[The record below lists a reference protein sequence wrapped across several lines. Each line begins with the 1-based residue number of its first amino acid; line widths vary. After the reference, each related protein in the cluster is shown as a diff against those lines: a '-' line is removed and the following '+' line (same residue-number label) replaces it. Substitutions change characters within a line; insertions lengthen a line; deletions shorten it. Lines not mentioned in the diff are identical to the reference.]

1 MRRDLPR
8 RTFTLGLALT
18 GCSADA
24 RPRLNVFNWSSYI
37 APENVPDFEKEF
49 GVRVRYG
56 LYESNEEMLAKVMTG
71 NSGWDIVF
79 PTHSRIQPMVRN
91 GLLARLDHSRLRS
104 LDNLDGQ
111 FRHPFW
117 DPDLDYCIP
126 YMWNA
131 TGIIYNTSVAP
142 PTSWADLWRTNL
154 RGRVTMLDDVE
165 DVIGACLL
173 KMGFSF
179 DSTDPAQLAVAREQA
194 IEQKKSLRAYINAEV
209 RDQLVS
215 GDVLMAQLWSTTA
228 ETAIRGANSSGG
240 AGKLKFVYPREGFP
254 VYCDNAAILRE
265 SRHIDAAHL
274 FLDYLLRPKVSARVA
289 IAAETATAGSA
300 ARNLL
305 PPDIRQSATLYPDA
319 EIMRR
324 AIWPPPLPSAAQRYR
339 DRIWTEIKS
348 A

>member
-1 MRRDLPR
+1 MRR
-8 RTFTLGLALT
+8 RTFCLVLGFA
-18 GCSADA
+18 GCGSDP
-24 RPRLNVFNWSSYI
+24 RPRLNVYNWSTYI
-37 APENVPDFEKEF
+37 APETVPDFEKEF

-71 NSGWDIVF
+71 NSGWDVVF

-91 GLLARLDHSRLRS
+91 GLLARLDHSRLHN
-104 LDNLDGQ
+104 LDNLDAQ

-117 DPDLDYCIP
+117 DPELDYCVP

-131 TGIIYNTSVAP
+131 TGIVYNTSVAAP
-142 PTSWADLWRTNL
+142 DSWADLWRPDL
-154 RGRVTMLDDVE
+154 RSRVTMLDDAE

-173 KMGFSF
+173 KIGKSF
-179 DSTDPAQLAVAREQA
+179 DSTDAGQLAAAREQA
-194 IEQKKSLRAYINAEV
+194 IEQKKTLRAYINAEV

-228 ETAIRGANSSGG
+228 ETAIRGAGP
-240 AGKLKFVYPREGFP
+240 GKLKFVYPREGFP

-265 SRHIDAAHL
+265 SRHVEAAHE
-274 FLDYLLRPKVSARVA
+274 FLDYILRPKVSARIA
-289 IAAETATAGSA
+289 IAAETATAGAA
-300 ARNLL
+300 ARALL
-305 PPDIRQSATLYPDA
+305 PEDIRQSRTLYPDLDV
-319 EIMRR
+319 MHR
-324 AIWPPPLPSAAQRYR
+324 AIWPPPLPTAAQRYR

>member
-1 MRRDLPR
+1 MKRRRFLLA
-8 RTFTLGLALT
+8 LGLG
-18 GCSADA
+18 GCARDM

-37 APENVPDFEKEF
+37 APETVPNFEKEF

-56 LYESNEEMLAKVMTG
+56 LYESNEEMLAKIMTG

-79 PTHSRIQPMVRN
+79 PTHSRIQPMIRN
-91 GLLARLDHSRLRS
+91 GLLAKLDHSRLK
-104 LDNLDGQ
+104 NLDQ
-111 FRHPFW
+111 LDAKFRHPFW
-117 DPDLDYCIP
+117 DRELDYCVP

-131 TGIIYNTSVAP
+131 TGIVYNTSVRAP
-142 PTSWADLWRTNL
+142 ASWSDLWRSDV
-154 RGRVTMLDDVE
+154 RGRMTMLDDVE

-173 KMGFSF
+173 KLGYPF
-179 DSTDPAQLAVAREQA
+179 DSTDQAQLVAARNQA

-228 ETAIRGANSSGG
+228 ELAIRGA
-240 AGKLKFVYPREGFP
+240 APGKLQFVYPREGFP

-265 SRHIDAAHL
+265 SRHTDAAHA
-274 FLDYLLRPKVSARVA
+274 FIDYILRPEVSARIA
-289 IAAETATAGSA
+289 IAEDTATAGAA
-300 ARNLL
+300 ARMLL
-305 PPDIRQSATLYPDA
+305 PPEIRMSRTLYPDA
-319 EIMRR
+319 EVMKR
-324 AIWPPPLPSAAQRYR
+324 AVWPPPLPTAAQRYR

>member
-1 MRRDLPR
+1 MRR
-8 RTFTLGLALT
+8 RTFALGLAL
-18 GCSADA
+18 SACGRDP
-24 RPRLNVFNWSSYI
+24 RPRLNVFNWSTYI
-37 APENVPDFEKEF
+37 APETIPNFEKEF

-79 PTHSRIQPMVRN
+79 PTHSRIQPMIRN
-91 GLLARLDHSRLRS
+91 GLLARLDHSRLQN
-104 LDNLDGQ
+104 LDNLDAQ

-117 DPDLDYCIP
+117 DPELDYCVP

-131 TGIIYNTSVAP
+131 TGIVYNTSIAP
-142 PTSWADLWRTNL
+142 PVSWGDLWRADV

-173 KMGFSF
+173 KLGYSF
-179 DSTDPAQLAVAREQA
+179 NSIDPQQLTAARAEAV
-194 IEQKKSLRAYINAEV
+194 EQKKALRAYINAEV

-228 ETAIRGANSSGG
+228 ELAIRGA
-240 AGKLKFVYPREGFP
+240 APGKLKFVYPREGFP

-265 SRHIDAAHL
+265 SRHFDAAQQ
-274 FLDYLLRPKVSARVA
+274 FLDYLLRPQVSARIA
-289 IAAETATAGSA
+289 IAADTATAGAA
-300 ARNLL
+300 ARALL
-305 PPDIRQSATLYPDA
+305 PPEVRQSATLYPDA
-319 EIMRR
+319 SVMKR
-324 AIWPPPLPSAAQRYR
+324 AVWPPPLPTAAQRYR

>member
-1 MRRDLPR
+1 MRR
-8 RTFTLGLALT
+8 RTFTLALAFS
-18 GCSADA
+18 GCSIDR

-37 APENVPDFEKEF
+37 APETVPEFEKAS

-56 LYESNEEMLAKVMTG
+56 LYESNEEMLAKVMSG

-79 PTHSRIQPMVRN
+79 PTHSRIQPMVKN
-91 GLLARLDHSRLRS
+91 GLLAKLDHARLRN
-104 LDNLDGQ
+104 LDNLDPQ

-117 DPDLDYCIP
+117 DPGLDYCVP
-126 YMWNA
+126 YMWNG
-131 TGIIYNTSVAP
+131 TGIVYNTSVPAP
-142 PTSWADLWRTNL
+142 VSWADLWRTDL

-173 KMGFSF
+173 KMGFRF
-179 DSTDPAQLAVAREQA
+179 DSTDAAQLAIARDQA
-194 IEQKKSLRAYINAEV
+194 IQQKKSLRAYINAEV

-215 GDVLMAQLWSTTA
+215 GDVLMSQLWSTTA
-228 ETAIRGANSSGG
+228 ELAMRGAGP
-240 AGKLKFVYPREGFP
+240 GKLGFVYPKEGFP

-265 SRHIDAAHL
+265 SRHVEAAHQ
-274 FLDYLLRPKVSARVA
+274 FLDHILRPAVNARIA
-289 IAAETATAGSA
+289 IAAETATANLT
-300 ARNLL
+300 ARELL
-305 PPDIRQSATLYPDA
+305 PPQIGKSTTLYPGPDV
-319 EIMRR
+319 MRR

>member
-1 MRRDLPR
+1 MTRRAALAIG
-8 RTFTLGLALT
+8 LGLT
-18 GCSADA
+18 GCTTDR

-37 APENVPDFEKEF
+37 APETVPEFEKEF

-71 NSGWDIVF
+71 NSGWDVVF

-91 GLLARLDHSRLRS
+91 GLLARLDHSKLRN
-104 LDNLDGQ
+104 LDNLSAPQ

-117 DPDLDYCIP
+117 DPQLDYCVP

-131 TGIIYNTSVAP
+131 TGIVYNTSVAP
-142 PTSWADLWRTNL
+142 PVSWADLWRSDVK
-154 RGRVTMLDDVE
+154 GRVTMLDDAE

-173 KMGFSF
+173 KLGFSF
-179 DSTDPAQLAVAREQA
+179 DSTDVAQLAEARAQAVA
-194 IEQKKSLRAYINAEV
+194 QKKSLRAYINAEV

-228 ETAIRGANSSGG
+228 EGAIRGAV

-265 SRHIDAAHL
+265 SRHLEAAHE
-274 FLDYLLRPKVSARVA
+274 FLDYLLRPNVSARIA
-289 IAAETATAGSA
+289 IAAETATADSA
-300 ARNLL
+300 ARELL
-305 PPDIRQSATLYPDA
+305 PPEIRESRTLYPDA
-319 EIMRR
+319 ETMKR
-324 AIWPPPLPSAAQRYR
+324 AVWPPPLASAAQRYR

>member
-1 MRRDLPR
+1 MRR
-8 RTFTLGLALT
+8 RTFALALAFG
-18 GCSADA
+18 GCSRDV

-37 APENVPDFEKEF
+37 APETVPNFEKEF

-71 NSGWDIVF
+71 NSGWDVVF
-79 PTHSRIQPMVRN
+79 PTHSRVQPMVRN
-91 GLLARLDHSRLRS
+91 GLLARLDHSRLRN
-104 LDNLDGQ
+104 LDNLDAQ

-117 DPDLDYCIP
+117 DRELDYCVP

-131 TGIIYNTSVAP
+131 TGIVYNTSVPAP
-142 PTSWADLWRTNL
+142 VSWADLWRSDV

-173 KMGFSF
+173 KLGYSF
-179 DSTDPAQLAVAREQA
+179 DSTDMGQLNAARAQA

-209 RDQLVS
+209 RDQLVA

-228 ETAIRGANSSGG
+228 ETAIRGAS
-240 AGKLKFVYPREGFP
+240 GKLKFVYPREGFP

-265 SRHIDAAHL
+265 SRHMDAAHV
-274 FLDYLLRPKVSARVA
+274 FIDYILRPAVSARIA
-289 IAAETATAGSA
+289 IAADTATAGAA
-300 ARNLL
+300 ARSLL
-305 PPDIRQSATLYPDA
+305 PAEVRNSSTLYPDA
-319 EIMRR
+319 EVMKR
-324 AIWPPPLPSAAQRYR
+324 AVWPPPLPTAAQRYR

>member
-1 MRRDLPR
+1 MTRRD
-8 RTFTLGLALT
+8 FTVALALT
-18 GCSADA
+18 GCSDS

-37 APENVPDFEKEF
+37 APETVPNFEKEF

-56 LYESNEEMLAKVMTG
+56 LYESNEEMLAKVMTD

-91 GLLARLDHSRLRS
+91 GLLARLDGSRLRN

-117 DPDLDYCIP
+117 DPDLEFCVP

-131 TGIIYNTSVAP
+131 TGIVYNTSIAP
-142 PTSWADLWRTNL
+142 PTSWADLWRPNL
-154 RGRVTMLDDVE
+154 NGRVTMLDDVE

-173 KMGFSF
+173 KNGASF
-179 DSTDPAQLAVAREQA
+179 DSTDPGQLAAARAEAVA
-194 IEQKKSLRAYINAEV
+194 QKKYLRAYINAEV

-228 ETAIRGANSSGG
+228 EMAIRGAQ
-240 AGKLKFVYPREGFP
+240 AGKLAFVYPREGFP

-265 SRHIDAAHL
+265 SRHLEAAHQ
-274 FLDYLLRPKVSARVA
+274 FIDYILRPEVIARIA
-289 IAAETATAGSA
+289 IAEETATAGGA
-300 ARNLL
+300 ARALL
-305 PPDIRQSATLYPDA
+305 PPQIRESRTLYPDR
-319 EIMRR
+319 EVMNR
-324 AIWPPPLPSAAQRYR
+324 AIWPTPLPTAAQRYR

>member
-1 MRRDLPR
+1 MTRLATR
-8 RTFTLGLALT
+8 RTFALT
-18 GCSADA
+18 AIAFTGCGSDR

-37 APENVPDFEKEF
+37 APETVPDFEKEF

-56 LYESNEEMLAKVMTG
+56 VYESNEDMLAKVMTG

-91 GLLARLDHSRLRS
+91 SLLAKLDHSRLS
-104 LDNLDGQ
+104 NLDNLDAR

-117 DPDLDYCIP
+117 DPQLDFCVP

-131 TGIIYNTSVAP
+131 TGIVYNTSVAP
-142 PTSWADLWRTNL
+142 PDSWADLWRSDVA
-154 RGRVTMLDDVE
+154 GRVTMLDDGE

-179 DSTDPAQLAVAREQA
+179 DSTDARQLAVARAQA
-194 IEQKKSLRAYINAEV
+194 VAQKKSLRAYINAEV

-228 ETAIRGANSSGG
+228 ESAIRGAA

-254 VYCDNAAILRE
+254 IYCDNAAILRE
-265 SRHIDAAHL
+265 SRHSEAAHA
-274 FLDYLLRPKVSARVA
+274 FLNYILRPKVSARIA
-289 IAAETATAGSA
+289 IAAETATANSR
-300 ARNLL
+300 ARAML
-305 PPDIRQSATLYPDA
+305 PEDVRQSRTLYPDA
-319 EIMRR
+319 ETMKR
-324 AIWPPPLPSAAQRYR
+324 AVWPPSLASAAQRSR

>member
-1 MRRDLPR
+1 MRR
-8 RTFTLGLALT
+8 RTFALALALT
-18 GCSADA
+18 GCSTDK

-37 APENVPDFEKEF
+37 APETIPDFEKEF
-49 GVRVRYG
+49 GVRLRYG
-56 LYESNEEMLAKVMTG
+56 LYESNEEMLAKIMTG

-79 PTHSRIQPMVRN
+79 PTHSRIQPMIRN
-91 GLLARLDHSRLRS
+91 GLLARLDRSRLR
-104 LDNLDGQ
+104 NLDTLGEP

-117 DPDLDYCIP
+117 DRNLDFCVP

-131 TGIIYNTSVAP
+131 TGIVYNTAVTP
-142 PTSWADLWRTNL
+142 PVSWADLWRSDL
-154 RGRVTMLDDVE
+154 RGRITMLDDVE

-179 DSTDPAQLAVAREQA
+179 DSTDPAQLAEARTQA

-228 ETAIRGANSSGG
+228 ETAIRGAG

-265 SRHIDAAHL
+265 SRHVDAAHQ
-274 FLDYLLRPKVSARVA
+274 FLDYLLRPKVNARIA
-289 IAAETATAGSA
+289 IAAETATPNSA
-300 ARNLL
+300 ARAFL
-305 PPDIRQSATLYPDA
+305 PPDIRDSRTLYPDD
-319 EIMRR
+319 EVMRR

>member
-1 MRRDLPR
+1 MRR
-8 RTFTLGLALT
+8 RTFALGLALT
-18 GCSADA
+18 GCAADT

-37 APENVPDFEKEF
+37 APETVPDFEKEF

-71 NSGWDIVF
+71 NSGWNIVF

-91 GLLARLDHSRLRS
+91 GLLARLDHSLLRN
-104 LDNLDGQ
+104 LDNLDAQ

-117 DPDLDYCIP
+117 DPDLDYSVP

-131 TGIIYNTSVAP
+131 TGIVYNTSIAP
-142 PTSWADLWRTNL
+142 PTSWADLWRADL
-154 RGRVTMLDDVE
+154 HGRVTMLDDVE

-179 DSTDPAQLAVAREQA
+179 DSTDPAQLAAARAQA

-228 ETAIRGANSSGG
+228 ETAMRGAP
-240 AGKLKFVYPREGFP
+240 GKLAFVYPREGFP

-265 SRHIDAAHL
+265 SRHMEAAHQ
-274 FLDYLLRPKVSARVA
+274 FIDYLLRPKVNARIA
-289 IAAETATAGSA
+289 ISAETATAEAA
-300 ARNLL
+300 ARTLL
-305 PPDIRQSATLYPDA
+305 PPDIRQSAALYPDA
-319 EIMRR
+319 EVMKR
-324 AIWPPPLPSAAQRYR
+324 AIWPPPLASAAQRYR

>member
-1 MRRDLPR
+1 MTRRSL
-8 RTFTLGLALT
+8 TLAALALT
-18 GCSADA
+18 GCSTDR

-37 APENVPDFEKEF
+37 APETVPDFEKEL

-56 LYESNEEMLAKVMTG
+56 VYESNEEMLAKVMSG

-91 GLLARLDHSRLRS
+91 GLLAKLDHSRLGN
-104 LDNLDGQ
+104 LDNLDPK

-117 DPDLDYCIP
+117 DPNLDFCVP

-131 TGIIYNTSVAP
+131 TGIVYNTSVAP
-142 PTSWADLWRTNL
+142 PVSWADLWRSDV
-154 RGRVTMLDDVE
+154 RGRVTMLDDEE

-179 DSTDPAQLAVAREQA
+179 DSTDAAQLAEARAQA
-194 IEQKKSLRAYINAEV
+194 VEQKKSLRAYINAEV

-228 ETAIRGANSSGG
+228 EQAIRGATP
-240 AGKLKFVYPREGFP
+240 GKLKFVYPREGFP
-254 VYCDNAAILRE
+254 VYCDNAAVLRE
-265 SRHIDAAHL
+265 SRHVEAAHQ
-274 FLDYLLRPKVSARVA
+274 FLNYLLRPQVSARIA
-289 IAAETATAGSA
+289 IAEETATADAA
-300 ARNLL
+300 ARALL
-305 PPDIRQSATLYPDA
+305 PPDVGQSRTLYPDA
-319 EIMRR
+319 ETMKR
-324 AIWPPPLPSAAQRYR
+324 AVWPPPLPSAAQRYR

>member
-1 MRRDLPR
+1 MRR
-8 RTFTLGLALT
+8 RTFALGLALA
-18 GCSADA
+18 GCSRDV

-37 APENVPDFEKEF
+37 APETVPDFEKEF

-91 GLLARLDHSRLRS
+91 GLLARLDHSRLRN
-104 LDNLDGQ
+104 LDNLDGK

-117 DPDLDYCIP
+117 DPNLDYSVP

-131 TGIIYNTSVAP
+131 TGIVYNTSVTP
-142 PTSWADLWRTNL
+142 PTSWTDLWRGDL
-154 RGRVTMLDDVE
+154 GGRVTMLDDAE

-173 KMGFSF
+173 KMGYSF
-179 DSTDPAQLAVAREQA
+179 DSTDAAQLAVARAQA
-194 IEQKKSLRAYINAEV
+194 IAQKKSLRAYINAEV

-228 ETAIRGANSSGG
+228 EGAIRGATP
-240 AGKLKFVYPREGFP
+240 GKLAFVYPREGFP

-265 SRHIDAAHL
+265 SRHVDAAYE
-274 FLDYLLRPKVSARVA
+274 FLDYILRPNVSARIAVA
-289 IAAETATAGSA
+289 EETATPGFA
-300 ARNLL
+300 AQRLL
-305 PPDIRQSATLYPDA
+305 PPDIRDSQTLYPGT
-319 EIMRR
+319 EVMKR
-324 AIWPPPLPSAAQRYR
+324 AVWPPPLPSVAQRYR